1 VQQSFCDA
9 AGAAA
14 VVVDV
19 GAQHRRNLYQSRN
32 CLVAKIPIKATIP
45 NLTSAALQNRN
56 FRNGC
61 KSPFGRLRSNALQ
74 HTLVAYAECPMADMG
89 IYRPLKPTMRH
100 NPTYGIM
107 KPLMRCL
114 S

>member
-1 VQQSFCDA
+1 
-9 AGAAA
+9 

-61 KSPFGRLRSNALQ
+61 KAHSGVCDRMHFSIIWSLMPNALW
-74 HTLVAYAECPMADMG
+74 
-89 IYRPLKPTMRH
+89 PTWVSTGH
-100 NPTYGIM
+100 
-107 KPLMRCL
+107 
-114 S
+114 